1 MDPSVIAIIQSRNI
15 HCVLLQEQ
23 LINARSR
30 KSFLELDVINLI
42 ANHVLFMHDCSS
54 VPSTISIQADGT
66 INFDDLENYSYKTVA
81 NRSFR
86 CFFQIA
92 MQLRNRVQLEE
103 IKLFELLI
111 HFEEFERLED
121 PFFFG
126 KWEGKQKNETN
137 ELLGYANNLYAS
149 LEKLL
154 NFYNRYA
161 ITMSVGFQ

>member
-1 MDPSVIAIIQSRNI
+1 
-15 HCVLLQEQ
+15 
-23 LINARSR
+23 
-30 KSFLELDVINLI
+30 
-42 ANHVLFMHDCSS
+42 
-54 VPSTISIQADGT
+54 
-66 INFDDLENYSYKTVA
+66 
-81 NRSFR
+81 
-86 CFFQIA
+86 